1 MLIHPRDTLT
11 GVELRGCRKAANLTQ
26 AELARRAGFARD
38 AVCYWEGKDR
48 VPLRSGA
55 PAAFAKVLGLSE
67 NAGFSR
73 LYTRARSWGFPND
86 GKDQSPE
93 GAQYAHAGGQ
103 GLSTI
108 PAWQAWLDARMAAET
123 ARLQAKAAQRLAS
136 LRVLCG
142 AKTRAGG
149 QCKNKSEP
157 GKRRC
162 KFHGGK
168 STGAKTPEGLARIAE
183 AQRWRWATYR
193 AARADKAPYDYP

>member
-1 MLIHPRDTLT
+1 MLIHCWATIT
-11 GVELRGCRKAANLTQ
+11 GAELRACRKAANLTQ
-26 AELARRAGFARD
+26 AELARQAGFARD

-73 LYTRARSWGFPND
+73 LYARARPWGFPNA
-86 GKDQSPE
+86 GKDQ
-93 GAQYAHAGGQ
+93 ARHAARYTRTGGQ
-103 GLSTI
+103 GLSPT
-108 PAWQAWLDARMAAET
+108 PAWQAWLDARLAAET
-123 ARLQAKAAQRLAS
+123 ARLQAKTAQRLAS
-136 LRVLCG
+136 LRVICG

-149 QCKNKSEP
+149 KCRNKSEP

-168 STGAKTPEGLARIAE
+168 STGPKTPEGKVRIAE
-183 AQRWRWATYR
+183 AQRRRWA
-193 AARADKAPYDYP
+193 AIKAQVRGNDP

>member
-1 MLIHPRDTLT
+1 MLIHPRATIT
-11 GVELRGCRKAANLTQ
+11 GTELRACRKAANLTQ
-26 AELARRAGFARD
+26 AELAKRAGFARD
-38 AVCYWEGKDR
+38 AVWYWEGKDR

-73 LYTRARSWGFPND
+73 LYTRARSWGFHD
-86 GKDQSPE
+86 AGKDQAPE

-103 GLSTI
+103 GLSSFA
-108 PAWQAWLDARMAAET
+108 AWQAWLDARMAAET
-123 ARLQAKAAQRLAS
+123 ARLHAKAAQRLAS

-149 QCKNKSEP
+149 QCRNKSEP
-157 GKRRC
+157 GMRRC

-168 STGAKTPEGLARIAE
+168 STGPKTPEGKARIGE
-183 AQRWRWATYR
+183 AQRRRWA
-193 AARADKAPYDYP
+193 AIKARERGNDP